1 MKDQQHPYL
10 SRAFR
15 RIAAITLAVLILQTC
30 QTAANEKNP
39 ISEVSAN
46 ALTKQELAAF
56 RAEVARNYPPYKKLK
71 VQFTLKGKIDSQELF
86 YEGEITATEKN
97 LQILL
102 KDAVFLS
109 PLMSVDFGA
118 DTVVVK
124 DIARNKTER
133 LGRKEYS
140 WVVLFGRSFP
150 VRFFEPMMRGFLPQD
165 ATAAESTYERT
176 SAGEVLVRSRTD
188 DFEAALYFSGG
199 VLTKLFYRDKT
210 RGEIFVF
217 NLASPFKERNYPRVL
232 SIELTRSTDF
242 LKLNFKGLRVTKIKT
257 Q

>member
-1 MKDQQHPYL
+1 MKSRPHSSP

-15 RIAAITLAVLILQTC
+15 RIAAITLAVFILQTC
-30 QTAANEKNP
+30 ATAAEKQSA
-39 ISEVSAN
+39 ISQESAN

-56 RAEVARNYPPYKKLK
+56 RTEVAKNYPAYKRLK

-86 YEGEITATEKN
+86 YEGEISATEKN

-109 PLMSVDFGA
+109 PLLSVNFGA
-118 DTVVVK
+118 DTVIVK
-124 DIARNKTER
+124 DIARNKTQR
-133 LGRKEYS
+133 LVREEYS
-140 WVVLFGRSFP
+140 WVELFGRSFP

-176 SAGEVLVRSRTD
+176 SAGEILVRSRTD
-188 DFEAALYFSGG
+188 NFEAALYFSGG

-210 RGEIFVF
+210 RGEILVF
-217 NLASPFKERNYPRVL
+217 NLASPFKERNYPKTL

-242 LKLNFKGLRVTKIKT
+242 LKLNFKGLRVTKLKAK
-257 Q
+257 